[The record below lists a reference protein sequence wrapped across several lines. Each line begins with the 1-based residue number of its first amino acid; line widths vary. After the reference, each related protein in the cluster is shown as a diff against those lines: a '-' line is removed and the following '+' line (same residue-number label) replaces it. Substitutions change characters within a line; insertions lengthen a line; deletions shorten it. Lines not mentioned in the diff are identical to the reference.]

1 MTDQQFCLR
10 WNNHQSTLVAVFDGL
25 LEKGVLVDCTLAAEG
40 QQLTAHK
47 VVLAACSPFLETLLS
62 RHYDKHPILIL
73 KDVKFSELKAMM
85 DYMYRGEVNISQ
97 DQLGTFLKA
106 AESLQIKGLSDGGGG
121 NDKNVDSHPNKRHH
135 DRKQHRPNSPLRNS
149 LLSDVKRNPYN
160 LQNSVRNSV
169 KSSSLLVDIPEDS
182 PMNRPRDGSMSPVPR
197 KKKRPRDQDDG
208 VNSTVKTE
216 NIPLNEALNNHQEN
230 SSNSLDLP
238 NSVPVPR
245 VPSPS
250 ESKPPPAE
258 PNADKTELKHE
269 IEEEEDINED
279 SVELTLEDEDLGEA
293 GPSHNDGE
301 FGEFYGGT
309 QDGDHRDGQG
319 KK

>member
-1 MTDQQFCLR
+1 
-10 WNNHQSTLVAVFDGL
+10 
-25 LEKGVLVDCTLAAEG
+25 
-40 QQLTAHK
+40 
-47 VVLAACSPFLETLLS
+47 
-62 RHYDKHPILIL
+62 
-73 KDVKFSELKAMM
+73 M

-121 NDKNVDSHPNKRHH
+121 NEKNVDSHTNKRHH

-149 LLSDVKRNPYN
+149 LLSDVKRAPYN
-160 LQNSVRNSV
+160 LQNSVRNSL
-169 KSSSLLVDIPEDS
+169 KSSPLLVDIPEDS
-182 PMNRPRDGSMSPVPR
+182 PLNRPRDGSMSPVPR
-197 KKKRPRDQDDG
+197 KKKRSRDQDENLN
-208 VNSTVKTE
+208 NSTKTE
-216 NIPLNEALNNHQEN
+216 NIPPHEAVNNHQEN
-230 SSNSLDLP
+230 SCNSVDLP

-258 PNADKTELKHE
+258 TNADKTELKHE

-293 GPSHNDGE
+293 GPSHNDG
-301 FGEFYGGT
+301 GELKFFFF
-309 QDGDHRDGQG
+309 
-319 KK
+319 K